1 MGFTVLTQFRR
12 HLRNPYLLAGAG
24 VLVVVAGLL
33 YVVVNEWIMPSYT
46 RHGVSIVVPDVRSEE
61 SDAAM
66 SRIEAA
72 GLVAETIQLRKP
84 NLPRDIVIDQ
94 SPGPEALV
102 KPGRR
107 IYLTINSGDTTTVV
121 VPNVEALPIREAQ
134 NQLVINDLLIAAV
147 RPDSIPSAHAN
158 TITRQEPLAGTRVA
172 PRTPISLWYSTG
184 LGTEV
189 VEVPDVTGLSTTD
202 ARQLLLDLRL
212 RSVVLGIPSDPTPG
226 EELTVRAQSPAP
238 GTSVREGFE
247 IRLRLSIPSEEP

>member
-1 MGFTVLTQFRR
+1 MASTVLTQIRR

-24 VLVVVAGLL
+24 ALIVAGGLL
-33 YVVVNEWIMPSYT
+33 YIVVNEWIMPTYT
-46 RHGVSIVVPDVRSEE
+46 RHGVSITVPDVRSEE
-61 SDAAM
+61 SESATA
-66 SRIEAA
+66 SIEAA

-94 SPGPEALV
+94 SPGPDALV

-134 NQLVINDLLIAAV
+134 NQLVISDLLIAAV

-158 TITRQEPLAGTRVA
+158 TITRQEPLAGARVA
-172 PRTPISLWYSTG
+172 PRTPVSLWYSTG
-184 LGTEV
+184 LGNTV
-189 VEVPDVTGLSTTD
+189 VEVPDVTGLSTTE
-202 ARQLLLDLRL
+202 ARRLLLDLRL
-212 RSVVLGIPSDPTPG
+212 RSVVLGVPSDPIPG
-226 EELTVRAQSPAP
+226 EDLMVRAQSPAP

-247 IRLRLSIPSEEP
+247 IRLRLSAPTEER